1 MSNDIKGVVVTFD
14 HDLHEDTAA
23 RVIEAIKMI
32 VGVASVH
39 PSVSNIDDLM
49 NREQVRR
56 ELIDK
61 LFDVL
66 VRKDDNDG

>member
-14 HDLHEDTAA
+14 HDMHEDHAA

-32 VGVASVH
+32 VGVASVQ

-49 NREQVRR
+49 NRERVRR

-61 LFDVL
+61 LLSVL
-66 VRKDDNDG
+66 TEGDKR